1 MLAME
6 LEFRPPAE
14 GDWPAFAAAMQET
27 FIETWPENSAER
39 LRGFADR
46 ARPLAGFDGER
57 LEATAGA
64 YRHVMQV
71 PGGSLPC
78 TGITWITVS
87 ARQRRR
93 GVLREMMR
101 RLHEAGAADGE
112 PIAALYAAEGA
123 IYNRFG
129 FGVAARSIR
138 VEVDSRE
145 LAALPVPPGRVIE
158 VPHGEALLR
167 FPVVFDEAVSGRPGV
182 VARDSRWWERILR
195 QAASP
200 APGWMEPRFVVYVD
214 ASGRDRGI
222 ATMRLKGRERG
233 LLFDGKCRVMD
244 MHCVDPEAASAVWRY
259 AGSFDLVR
267 TVSARMRPADEPLAF
282 LLPDLRQVRVSADE
296 ELWVH
301 LSDPVA
307 ALQGR
312 RYLSD
317 GVVRFNV
324 DDPAWPRAGGTYE
337 LSVSGG
343 VGVCTRTT
351 AGSDLDLS
359 AADLGAI
366 YLGATSP
373 FQLAAAGRVV
383 EHRRGAVADA
393 HRIFHWAPA
402 AWGPDM
408 W

>member
-1 MLAME
+1 ME
-6 LEFRPPAE
+6 LDFRAPAD
-14 GDWPAFAAAMQET
+14 GDWPAFVGAMQET
-27 FIETWPENSAER
+27 FIETWPADSPER
-39 LRGFADR
+39 LRRFADF
-46 ARPLAGFDGER
+46 ARPLAGFDGDR

-64 YRHVMQV
+64 YRHVLQV

-93 GVLREMMR
+93 GVLRELMR
-101 RLHEAGAADGE
+101 RLHEVGAEAGE

-138 VEVDSRE
+138 VDVDAGE
-145 LAALPVPPGRVIE
+145 LAALPAPSGRVIE
-158 VPHGEALLR
+158 VSREEALMR
-167 FPVVFDEAVSGRPGV
+167 FPAVFDEAVSGRPGV
-182 VARDSRWWERILR
+182 VARDSRWWQRIIYL
-195 QAASP
+195 AASQS
-200 APGWMEPRFVVYVD
+200 PGWMQPRFVVYVD

-233 LLFDGKCRVMD
+233 LMFDGRCRVMD
-244 MHCVDPEAASAVWRY
+244 MHCVDAEAASATWRY

-282 LLPDLRQVRVSADE
+282 MLADLRQVRVRADE

-301 LSDPVA
+301 LTDPVA

-312 RYLSD
+312 RYLAD
-317 GVVRFNV
+317 GVLRLSV
-324 DDPAWPRAGGTYE
+324 DDPSWPSAGGTYE

-343 VGVCTRTT
+343 VGSCTRTT
-351 AGSDLDLS
+351 GASDLGLS
-359 AADLGAI
+359 AAELGAI
-366 YLGATSP
+366 YLGDTSP
-373 FQLAAAGRVV
+373 FQLASAGRIV
-383 EHRRGAVADA
+383 EHRPGAVADA
-393 HRIFHWAPA
+393 DRIFHWAPA

>member
-1 MLAME
+1 ME
-6 LEFRPPAE
+6 LEFRSPAD
-14 GDWPAFAAAMQET
+14 GDWPAFVAAMQET
-27 FIETWPENSAER
+27 FIETWPADSPER

-71 PGGSLPC
+71 PGGSVPC

-93 GVLREMMR
+93 GVLRELMR
-101 RLHEAGAADGE
+101 RLHEMGAAEGE

-138 VEVDSRE
+138 VEIDSRE
-145 LAALPVPPGRVIE
+145 LTALPVPPGRVIE
-158 VPHGEALLR
+158 VPREEVLLR
-167 FPVVFDEAVSGRPGV
+167 FPAVFDQAVSGRPGV
-182 VARDSRWWERILR
+182 VARDSRWWERIIL

-200 APGWMEPRFVVYVD
+200 SPGWMEPRFVVYID
-214 ASGRDRGI
+214 AAGRDRGI
-222 ATMRLKGRERG
+222 AALRLKGRERG
-233 LLFDGKCRVMD
+233 LMFDGKCRVMD
-244 MHCVDPEAASAVWRY
+244 MHCVDAEAASATWRY

-267 TVSARMRPADEPLAF
+267 TVSARMRPADEPVGLMLA
-282 LLPDLRQVRVSADE
+282 DLRQVRVRADE

-307 ALQGR
+307 ALHGR

-317 GVVRFNV
+317 GVLRFSV
-324 DDPAWPRAGGTYE
+324 DDPTWPSASGTYE
-337 LSVSGG
+337 LSVFDGAGS
-343 VGVCTRTT
+343 CARTT
-351 AGSDLDLS
+351 GAPDLDLGT
-359 AADLGAI
+359 AGLGAI
-366 YLGATSP
+366 YLGDTSP

-383 EHRRGAVADA
+383 EHRPGAVADA